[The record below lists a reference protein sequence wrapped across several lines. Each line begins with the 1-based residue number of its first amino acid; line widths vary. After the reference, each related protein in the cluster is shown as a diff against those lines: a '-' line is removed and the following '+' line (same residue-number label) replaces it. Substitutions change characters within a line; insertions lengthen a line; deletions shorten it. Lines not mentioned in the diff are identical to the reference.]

1 MTEMVKKDLEKKT
14 TNNQIEHGEI
24 KSSLETRIENNS
36 V

>member
-24 KSSLETRIENNS
+24 EMSCGVRVE